1 MSGANTYFGV
11 QAMRRILPLAC
22 VFVVALVLARP
33 ASAALGETTASIA
46 RDKAAM
52 RGVQQITPMQSYD
65 VHRLVDPIGGVVH
78 EYADRAGNVFAVTW
92 HGQHSPDL
100 KSLLGAYYGRYV
112 AAASLHR
119 TGHHLVTIHAPDLV
133 LSVVHFQR
141 SVYGRAYLPA
151 RLPSG
156 VSKADLG

>member
-1 MSGANTYFGV
+1 MSAASTYFRLR
-11 QAMRRILPLAC
+11 AMRPILTLGCAC
-22 VFVVALVLARP
+22 AVALVLARP
-33 ASAALGETTASIA
+33 ASAALGETAASIA
-46 RDKAAM
+46 KDKVAM
-52 RGVQQITPMQSYD
+52 RGTQQITPMQSYD
-65 VHRLVDPIGGVVH
+65 VHRLVDPTGGVVH

-141 SVYGRAYLPA
+141 SVYG
-151 RLPSG
+151 
-156 VSKADLG
+156 